1 MAFEKSIKNS
11 IKHWW
16 VPLLVGVLFLLM
28 GAYSFYSP
36 MGAYESLTIVF
47 VVTFLFSGLSE
58 ISFAIANRH
67 EIDNWG
73 WTLTLGIV
81 TAIIGFIL
89 FLRPLESMEVLAYF
103 IGFWVLFRSISGISY
118 SLDLK
123 KYGTA
128 NWGGLLALSILGV
141 LIGLIMI
148 LNPVLAGFT
157 AVIWLGCGLVVAG
170 IFAISLAFGLKKLK
184 KHTTV

>member
-1 MAFEKSIKNS
+1 MSFTKSVKNS

-16 VPLLVGVLFLLM
+16 IPLLVGILFIFM
-28 GAYSFYSP
+28 GTYSFYSP
-36 MGAYESLTIVF
+36 MTAYESLTIVF
-47 VVTFLFSGLSE
+47 TVTFLFSGLSE
-58 ISFAIANRH
+58 ISFAVANRH

-73 WTLTLGIV
+73 WTLTLGLV
-81 TAIIGFIL
+81 TAVIGFIL

-123 KYGTA
+123 HYGTP

-141 LIGLIMI
+141 IIGLIMI
-148 LNPVLAGFT
+148 SNPILAGFT
-157 AVIWLGCGLVVAG
+157 AVIWLGCGLIVAG
-170 IFAISLAFGLKKLK
+170 VFAVALSFSLKSLKKK
-184 KHTTV
+184 TA